1 MTEDDP
7 VRRAAQYRVDRE
19 AAQDAA
25 EAAADAHAPQQAD
38 EPHEDGPARP
48 RLPLENRGQW
58 VDELVRQAMARG
70 EFDDLPLAGKPIPGL
85 GARYDPDWWLKNLVE
100 RERITGILPPAQLRA
115 DDAGLRD
122 ELDRLFSEESV
133 RETLAEFN
141 ARVVDARR
149 QLLGGPPVVTPLRD
163 VEEEVSLWRA
173 RRAARSAAS
182 SAGPTA
188 PRTSRDGSPRDRS
201 PGAGDGSGATGT
213 RRWWRRRR
221 GGPADGTE
229 AT

>member
-7 VRRAAQYRVDRE
+7 VRRAAQHRVDRE
-19 AAQDAA
+19 TAREAA
-25 EAAADAHAPQQAD
+25 EATAEEPADG
-38 EPHEDGPARP
+38 DGPARP

-100 RERITGILPPAQLRA
+100 REQITGILPPAQLRA
-115 DDAGLRD
+115 DDARLRD
-122 ELDRLFSEESV
+122 ELDRQFSEESV
-133 RETLAEFN
+133 REVLAEFN

-149 QLLGGPPVVTPLRD
+149 QLLGGPPVVTPQRD
-163 VEEEVSLWRA
+163 VEEEVSLWRE

-182 SAGPTA
+182 SSGPTA
-188 PRTSRDGSPRDRS
+188 PRTSRDRSPR
-201 PGAGDGSGATGT
+201 AADGSGATGA

-221 GGPADGTE
+221 GGPAGGTE

>member
-19 AAQDAA
+19 TARETA
-25 EAAADAHAPQQAD
+25 EAAAEASTQEPAD
-38 EPHEDGPARP
+38 EPPADGDGHARP

-85 GARYDPDWWLKNLVE
+85 SARHDPDWWLKNLVE
-100 RERITGILPPAQLRA
+100 REQITGILPPAQLRA
-115 DDAGLRD
+115 DDARLRD
-122 ELDRLFSEESV
+122 ELDRQFSEASV
-133 RETLAEFN
+133 REVLAEFN

-149 QLLGGPPVVTPLRD
+149 QLLGGPPVVTPVRD
-163 VEEEVSLWRA
+163 VEEEVSLWHG
-173 RRAARSAAS
+173 RRAARSAAAAS
-182 SAGPTA
+182 SGPTTS
-188 PRTSRDGSPRDRS
+188 RTSRDRPPRAS
-201 PGAGDGSGATGT
+201 DGSGATGA

>member
-19 AAQDAA
+19 TAREAA
-25 EAAADAHAPQQAD
+25 EAATEEPVD
-38 EPHEDGPARP
+38 EGPDGDGPARP

-100 RERITGILPPAQLRA
+100 REQITGILPPAQLRA
-115 DDAGLRD
+115 DDARLRD
-122 ELDRLFSEESV
+122 ELDRQFSEEAV
-133 RETLAEFN
+133 REVLVEFN

-163 VEEEVSLWRA
+163 VEEEVSLWRE
-173 RRAARSAAS
+173 RRAAAS
-182 SAGPTA
+182 SGPTA
-188 PRTSRDGSPRDRS
+188 PRPSRDDSPRDRS
-201 PGAGDGSGATGT
+201 PRAGDGSGVTGA

>member
-19 AAQDAA
+19 AAREAAEAA
-25 EAAADAHAPQQAD
+25 EAAAGEGAA
-38 EPHEDGPARP
+38 EGDGPARP

-85 GARYDPDWWLKNLVE
+85 GARHDPDWWLKNLVE
-100 RERITGILPPAQLRA
+100 REQITGILPPAQLRA
-115 DDAGLRD
+115 DDARLRD
-122 ELDRLFSEESV
+122 ELDRQFSEESV
-133 RETLAEFN
+133 REVLAEFN

-163 VEEEVSLWRA
+163 VEEEVSLWRERRVA
-173 RRAARSAAS
+173 RTAAS
-182 SAGPTA
+182 SSSPTA
-188 PRTSRDGSPRDRS
+188 PRPSRDDSPRDRS
-201 PGAGDGSGATGT
+201 PRAGDGSGATGA

>member
-19 AAQDAA
+19 TARETA
-25 EAAADAHAPQQAD
+25 EAAADANAPRPAD
-38 EPHEDGPARP
+38 ETDDDGPARP

-100 RERITGILPPAQLRA
+100 REQITGILPPAQLRA
-115 DDAGLRD
+115 DDARLRD
-122 ELDRLFSEESV
+122 ELDRQFSEESV
-133 RETLAEFN
+133 REVLAEFN

-149 QLLGGPPVVTPLRD
+149 QLLGGPPVITPLRD
-163 VEEEVSLWRA
+163 VEEEVSLWRD
-173 RRAARSAAS
+173 RRAARSAAAS
-182 SAGPTA
+182 PSGPTTA
-188 PRTSRDGSPRDRS
+188 RTSRDRS
-201 PGAGDGSGATGT
+201 RREGDGPGATGS

-221 GGPADGTE
+221 PTDDPPT
-229 AT
+229 T

>member
-19 AAQDAA
+19 TAREAA
-25 EAAADAHAPQQAD
+25 EATAEEPADG
-38 EPHEDGPARP
+38 DGPARP

-85 GARYDPDWWLKNLVE
+85 GARHDPDWWLKNLVE
-100 RERITGILPPAQLRA
+100 REQITGILPPAQLRA
-115 DDAGLRD
+115 DDARLRD
-122 ELDRLFSEESV
+122 ELDRQFSEESV
-133 RETLAEFN
+133 REVLTEFN

-163 VEEEVSLWRA
+163 VEEEVSLWRE

-182 SAGPTA
+182 SSGPTA

-201 PGAGDGSGATGT
+201 PRAADGSGATGA

-221 GGPADGTE
+221 GGPAGGAE

>member
-1 MTEDDP
+1 MSEDDP

-19 AAQDAA
+19 AAREAA
-25 EAAADAHAPQQAD
+25 EVTQ
-38 EPHEDGPARP
+38 EDGSEDEATEPPRTAGP

-100 RERITGILPPAQLRA
+100 REQITGVLPPAQLRA
-115 DDAGLRD
+115 DDARLRD
-122 ELDRLFSEESV
+122 QLDRQFSEDSV
-133 RETLAEFN
+133 REVVEEFN

-163 VEEEVSLWRA
+163 VEEEVELWRE
-173 RRAARSAAS
+173 RRAPGGAP
-182 SAGPTA
+182 GPTA
-188 PRTSRDGSPRDRS
+188 SRTTRDRS
-201 PGAGDGSGATGT
+201 PRASRTQGEAGT
-213 RRWWRRRR
+213 RRWWRRRAR
-221 GGPADGTE
+221 RDDDG
-229 AT
+229 A